1 MGNQKRELKLEK
13 FRVTK
18 IKNSNEIF
26 GGVAGGGENPVCS
39 VLQTT
44 TKTKDKGNQLLP

>member
-18 IKNSNEIF
+18 IKNSSEIF
-26 GGVAGGGENPVCS
+26 GGNVNGGQNPVCS
-39 VLQTT
+39 VFQTT
-44 TKTKDKGNQLLP
+44 TKTKGKGNQLLP